1 MKDYFKIAW
10 EHEKSNSIKLSLFY
24 NTIKQSF
31 VKEDFLDLVTNSS
44 LRYGTTR
51 LRISAHDLE
60 IEQGPYKDIPR
71 KIVFVNGAN

>member
-31 VKEDFLDLVTNSS
+31 IKEEYLDLREREREREREERPS
-44 LRYGTTR
+44 
-51 LRISAHDLE
+51 I
-60 IEQGPYKDIPR
+60 
-71 KIVFVNGAN
+71 F